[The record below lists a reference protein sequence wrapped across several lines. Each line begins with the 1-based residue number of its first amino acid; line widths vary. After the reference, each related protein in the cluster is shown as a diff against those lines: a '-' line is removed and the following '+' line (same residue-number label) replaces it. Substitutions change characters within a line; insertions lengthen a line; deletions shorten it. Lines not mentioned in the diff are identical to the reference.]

1 MHPVAVTGGLTVD
14 IRRKRFAGDGRT
26 PPHTAIENLQ
36 FDVPVGQFCCLL
48 GPSGC
53 GKTTLLNIAAG
64 LDSEVDGSVDLHSET
79 AQTRPAVSYMFQ
91 TPRLLPWMSVRDNV
105 DIVLDPP
112 ARADGRG
119 VKLLERMELGG
130 YLDAYPTRLSGG
142 QRRRVALARAF
153 AIRPALLLL
162 DEPFVSLDQPVG
174 NRLREI
180 LLDLWQAQ
188 PTTVLFVTH
197 DLNEAIYLGD
207 RILFLSQPPSSVVH
221 DAAVDLP
228 RPRTPDS
235 PVINTFRTGL
245 LDRHGGLLAGAAGS
259 TTDSG
264 SSTP

>member
-1 MHPVAVTGGLTVD
+1 MAVTAGLSVD
-14 IRRKRFAGDGRT
+14 IRRKLFPGDGRT
-26 PPHTAIENLQ
+26 RPHTAIEGLH
-36 FDVPVGQFCCLL
+36 FTVPVGQFCCLL

-64 LDSEVDGSVDLHSET
+64 LDDQVDGEVNVHSEGSGS
-79 AQTRPAVSYMFQ
+79 RPAVSYMFQ

-105 DIVLDPP
+105 DVVLDPR
-112 ARADGRG
+112 ARADRHG
-119 VKLLERMELGG
+119 VRLLERMELGS

-197 DLNEAIYLGD
+197 DLNEAIFLGD
-207 RILFLSQPPSSVVH
+207 RILFLSKPPASIVH

-228 RPRTPDS
+228 RPRAVDS
-235 PVINTFRTGL
+235 AAINTFRTGL
-245 LDRHGGLLAGAAGS
+245 LDQHGDLLAGTAGP
-259 TTDSG
+259 TTDPG
-264 SSTP
+264 HPTP

>member
-1 MHPVAVTGGLTVD
+1 MAITAGLSVD
-14 IRRKRFAGDGRT
+14 IRRKRFEGDGRT
-26 PPHTAIENLQ
+26 PPHTAIEDLR

-64 LDSEVDGSVDLHSET
+64 LDHDVDGSVGIPSDDTGS
-79 AQTRPAVSYMFQ
+79 RPAVSYMFQ

-105 DIVLDPP
+105 DIVLDPG
-112 ARADGRG
+112 ARAEGRG
-119 VKLLERMELGG
+119 VQLLERMELGSH
-130 YLDAYPTRLSGG
+130 LDAYPTRLSGG

-180 LLDLWQAQ
+180 LLDLWRAQ

-197 DLNEAIYLGD
+197 DLNEAIFLGD
-207 RILFLSQPPSSVVH
+207 RILFLSQPPSRVVQ
-221 DAAVDLP
+221 DVAVDLA

-235 PVINTFRTGL
+235 PAIHAFRTGL
-245 LDRHGGLLAGAAGS
+245 LDRHGGLLAGLASA
-259 TTDSG
+259 TTDPG
-264 SSTP
+264 HSTP

>member
-1 MHPVAVTGGLTVD
+1 MTAGFSVD
-14 IRRKRFAGDGRT
+14 IRRKQFPGDGRT
-26 PPHTAIENLQ
+26 PPHTAIEGLH
-36 FDVPVGQFCCLL
+36 FAVPLGQFCCLL

-53 GKTTLLNIAAG
+53 GKTTLLNITAG
-64 LDSEVDGSVDLHSET
+64 LDDEVDGEVNLHSEGSGS
-79 AQTRPAVSYMFQ
+79 RPAVGYMFQ

-105 DIVLDPP
+105 DVVLD
-112 ARADGRG
+112 ARSRADGRG
-119 VKLLERMELGG
+119 VSLLERMELGN

-197 DLNEAIYLGD
+197 DLDEAIFLGD
-207 RILFLSQPPSSVVH
+207 RILFLSKPPSSIVH
-221 DAAVDLP
+221 DVAVDLP
-228 RPRTPDS
+228 RPRAVDS
-235 PVINTFRTGL
+235 TAIRTFRTDL
-245 LDRHGGLLAGAAGS
+245 LDRRGGLLAGTAGP

-264 SSTP
+264 QPTP